1 MESVL
6 DTSCKSTLTWWG
18 SKVYWLINDTHVP
31 VHIKVSR
38 FTEDVQTT
46 TTTFWLLPTCIYSQ
60 LGSRVRGWVIHETK
74 YPAPALQRAV
84 RCFFCPALFF
94 LSSCRCFSALHSSTC
109 IFNSAK
115 EHYNDFLLKK
125 YFMSCFKSSAGSKSE
140 SSSYRRCHR
149 PLA

>member
-6 DTSCKSTLTWWG
+6 DTSCKGTLTWWG
-18 SKVYWLINDTHVP
+18 SEVYWLINDTHVP

-46 TTTFWLLPTCIYSQ
+46 TTTFWLLPRCIYSQ
-60 LGSRVRGWVIHETK
+60 LGSIVRGWVIHETINT
-74 YPAPALQRAV
+74 PQRALSGA
-84 RCFFCPALFF
+84 CICPALFF
-94 LSSCRCFSALHSSTC
+94 LSSCTCFSDLHGSTC
-109 IFNSAK
+109 SFNSAK

-140 SSSYRRCHR
+140 SSTYRRCHR